1 MRTMLFIFSTG
12 MDPCQTADAIKNT
25 VLHMG
30 GTVNGTDTNM
40 RCKFR
45 IPKGWKPKYST
56 LFPSTF
62 HFYIGAK
69 GVRAV
74 LQLEMGSTA
83 GYCVGEH
90 SPYQQERVWDAFL
103 RMFIGLYPNSG
114 IDIEPGTIRI
124 KEIEIIDGPDIKTYT
139 TVTRNAPSISG
150 AILGGAIAGEAG
162 ALVGAATG
170 GSRSYTSER
179 VERNSK
185 VQIKAR
191 YTNGHYQETELEK
204 ASQRYH
210 EIMVN
215 F

>member
-1 MRTMLFIFSTG
+1 M
-12 MDPCQTADAIKNT
+12 IK
-25 VLHMG
+25 LKDIQKHI
-30 GTVNGTDTNM
+30 
-40 RCKFR
+40 CKLLYS
-45 IPKGWKPKYST
+45 KYKD
-56 LFPSTF
+56 
-62 HFYIGAK
+62 YK
-69 GVRAV
+69 QDKKQVKR
-74 LQLEMGSTA
+74 
-83 GYCVGEH
+83 
-90 SPYQQERVWDAFL
+90 D
-103 RMFIGLYPNSG
+103 
-114 IDIEPGTIRI
+114 I